1 MTWPQFVEADS
12 LDGRHFEGQPAGEE
26 YTTIFIGPWDHT
38 CISYYAPDPGLA
50 DLTEQALAMWG
61 SVSPITSC
69 GNVPQAT
76 ADIEVYGVASGSLGT
91 GVLGVA
97 GCGGGAFMAGC
108 TVQITAGARNLVVV
122 GHEIGHALGLGHSQR
137 SDQLMSPICCNPLG
151 FDDVAGIQSLYGP
164 GANTPTPTTPTPGI
178 PTATPTFG
186 CSGFGC
192 VTRTPTPVRYR
203 LAVPG
208 VSRD

>member
-1 MTWPQFVEADS
+1 MKRALLVILGSLLLIMTWPQFVEADS
-12 LDGRHFEGQPAGEE
+12 LDGRYFEGQPAGEE
-26 YTTIFIGPWDHT
+26 YTIFIGPWDHT
-38 CISYYAPDPGLA
+38 
-50 DLTEQALAMWG
+50 
-61 SVSPITSC
+61 
-69 GNVPQAT
+69 
-76 ADIEVYGVASGSLGT
+76 GVI
-91 GVLGVA
+91 GVA